1 MIGQAKPR
9 DNARGRAQVHELK
22 NHKHKSHRGTN
33 ISRHITTTIIMSDMG
48 SDSQGLAVENSL
60 SKILVEIAYTQVRTA
75 DAILDIINAKI
86 QHGIQE
92 DNLAAVI
99 AHSETRTVMLQIRQF
114 LVDWSVQR
122 YEERVE
128 FLQKNQDKF

>member
-1 MIGQAKPR
+1 MPDER
-9 DNARGRAQVHELK
+9 
-22 NHKHKSHRGTN
+22 
-33 ISRHITTTIIMSDMG
+33 
-48 SDSQGLAVENSL
+48 SDSKGLALENSL
-60 SKILVEIAYTQVRTA
+60 SKILVEIAYTQVRTV

-92 DNLAAVI
+92 DNLADVI

-114 LVDWSVQR
+114 LVAWSVQR
-122 YEERVE
+122 YEERVV